1 MIKITVS
8 FLERR
13 VKLKEEWY
21 YKNIRVEKKKLLKEE
36 RHYKRS
42 PNKRRVFFKVESFKK
57 KSRTKRRPALKEEC
71 YWQAQ
76 GFPFVVSHQSIIEAV
91 GQATKCFPVPLR
103 SYKASGMITWIL
115 AFQDIPQ
122 IAAFEMTRFSKS
134 FFPPK
139 KVFQETVR
147 EQSQSGQQGDPQQ
160 NGKSRQTGNQSFVA
174 NASSFQ
180 AQTTVKR
187 LDDLESK
194 VAKLETA
201 EPIVRKGGHL
211 CRLVNPKEGEL
222 KDNLA

>member
-91 GQATKCFPVPLR
+91 GQAKNVFLYLCEATKLQV
-103 SYKASGMITWIL
+103 
-115 AFQDIPQ
+115 
-122 IAAFEMTRFSKS
+122 
-134 FFPPK
+134 
-139 KVFQETVR
+139 
-147 EQSQSGQQGDPQQ
+147 
-160 NGKSRQTGNQSFVA
+160 
-174 NASSFQ
+174 
-180 AQTTVKR
+180 
-187 LDDLESK
+187 
-194 VAKLETA
+194 
-201 EPIVRKGGHL
+201 
-211 CRLVNPKEGEL
+211 
-222 KDNLA
+222 